1 MTAPSAEVLK
11 NMIDNIEKNMVV
23 MEENLCEK
31 IEDYRRSSVDGHNAI
46 LQSLASMQKDLRE
59 SNGWK
64 NKFLGA
70 LGVIVVVV
78 VPLMSWAL
86 YQIAHI
92 DNKINDALA
101 NYEFDIS
108 E

>member
-1 MTAPSAEVLK
+1 MTPSNEVLK
-11 NMIDNIEKNMVV
+11 TMIDNINEK
-23 MEENLCEK
+23 L
-31 IEDYRRSSVDGHNAI
+31 DGHTSVHSEIFALLKEI
-46 LQSLASMQKDLRE
+46 QREMRE

-70 LGVIVVVV
+70 LGVIIVVV

-86 YQIAHI
+86 WQVSNIDSQITM
-92 DNKINDALA
+92 ALSKL
-101 NYEFDIS
+101 ELEIV